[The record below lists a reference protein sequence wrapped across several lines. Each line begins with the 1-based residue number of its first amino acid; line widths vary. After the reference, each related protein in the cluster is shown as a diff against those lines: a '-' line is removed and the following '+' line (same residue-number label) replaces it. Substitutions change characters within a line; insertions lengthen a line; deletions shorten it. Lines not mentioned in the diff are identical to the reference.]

1 MIVLADN
8 DIILKLA
15 QCDLLDDLPELLG
28 QDWHEIF
35 VTPTAK
41 YQLLLP
47 RSPKK
52 ALNKCGNEETLAR
65 LTAFLNSTQIV
76 PEVQDKALLAKLDNI
91 EGIDDGE
98 KLLFAAIVEL
108 DNPLLITG
116 DRRALRTL
124 LKNKD
129 HLPTVFSALQNSVV
143 TFETALLLAMRKLGF
158 AVVKSKLLGSPLLTS
173 SKRDGVLQ
181 LAMKSETGEDHFVE
195 CLCSF
200 SKEVLPFLAY
210 KSDLPPRLNLS

>member
-28 QDWHEIF
+28 QAWHEIY

-41 YQLLLP
+41 YQLL
-47 RSPKK
+47 PKNQEK
-52 ALNKCGNEETLAR
+52 ALRKCGNEETLTR
-65 LTAFLNSTQIV
+65 LTAFISSTKIV
-76 PEVQDKALLAKLDNI
+76 SEVQDKALLAKLDDI
-91 EGIDDGE
+91 DGIDSGE
-98 KLLFAAIVEL
+98 KLLFAAIAEL
-108 DNPLLITG
+108 ADPLLITG
-116 DRRALRTL
+116 DRKALRTL
-124 LKNKD
+124 LENKD

-158 AVVKSKLLGSPLLTS
+158 AIVKSKLLGSPLLTS
-173 SKRDGVLQ
+173 SKPDGVLR
-181 LAMKSETGEDHFVE
+181 LAIKSETGEDHFVE

>member
-15 QCDLLDDLPELLG
+15 QCDLLDDLPELFG
-28 QDWHEIF
+28 QAWHEIF

-41 YQLLLP
+41 FQLL
-47 RSPKK
+47 PKK
-52 ALNKCGNEETLAR
+52 QANALRKCGNEETLAR
-65 LTAFLNSTQIV
+65 LAAFLSSIQIV
-76 PEVQDKALLAKLDNI
+76 PEVQNKALLAKLDDF
-91 EGIDDGE
+91 EGIDGGE
-98 KLLFAAIVEL
+98 KLLFAAVVEL
-108 DNPLLITG
+108 EDPLLITG

-124 LKNKD
+124 LENKD

-158 AVVKSKLLGSPLLTS
+158 AIVKSKLLGSPLLTS
-173 SKRDGVLQ
+173 SKPDGVLR
-181 LAMKSETGEDHFVE
+181 LAIKSETGEDHFVE

-200 SKEVLPFLAY
+200 SNEVLPFLAY
-210 KSDLPPRLNLS
+210 KSDLPSRLNLS